1 MRALPLQRQALAP
14 IVIAAALAFGLS
26 FAARDAEA
34 ANQSVSII
42 NFAYSPASVSVSVGD
57 TVTWTNNDAGV
68 PHTVTSDTPGVFDS
82 GNMATGATFS
92 KTFTAAGTFTY
103 HCNIHPSMTGTVV
116 VAAVAAATNTPAA
129 TATTAA
135 PTATTAAATPTT
147 AAPTATTA
155 AATPTTAAPTATTAA
170 ATATTAAPS
179 GTTAAV
185 SPTSAVTRAPQP
197 PATGDGDGSDG
208 GSNALLI
215 GGGIAVLVLA
225 AGATAY
231 GMRQRRA

>member
-1 MRALPLQRQALAP
+1 VRALTLRRQVLAP
-14 IVIAAALAFGLS
+14 IVIAAVVAFGLS

-34 ANQSVSII
+34 ANQSVSIV

-57 TVTWTNNDAGV
+57 TVTWTNNDAGI
-68 PHTVTSDTPGVFDS
+68 PHTVSSDTPGVFDS
-82 GNMATGATFS
+82 GNMNTGATFA

-135 PTATTAAATPTT
+135 PTATSAAATAT
-147 AAPTATTA
+147 A
-155 AATPTTAAPTATTAA
+155 TTAAPTATTAA
-170 ATATTAAPS
+170 ATATTAAPTATS
-179 GTTAAV
+179 AAAV
-185 SPTSAVTRAPQP
+185 SPTTAVTQAPQP

-215 GGGIAVLVLA
+215 GGGIAVLVIA

-231 GMRQRRA
+231 GVRQRRA